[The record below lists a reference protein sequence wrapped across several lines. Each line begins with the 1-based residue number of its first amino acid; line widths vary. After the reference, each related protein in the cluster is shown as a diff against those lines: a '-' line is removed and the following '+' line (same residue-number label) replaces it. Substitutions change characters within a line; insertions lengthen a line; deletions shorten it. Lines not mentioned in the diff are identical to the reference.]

1 MSLTINEIVYEAKL
15 ELARR
20 DFWEFS
26 KLLAPDFYKDD
37 RAFLKDM
44 CYQLQSF
51 CESNEKI
58 LVINLPPRHGKSR
71 TATLLVEWL
80 FGQNNQLKVMTG
92 SYNETLSTTFA
103 KQVRDTI
110 LEEKTQGILSYCDI
124 FPNTK
129 IKRGESSASKWALEG
144 SQQTSYLATS
154 PKGTATG
161 FGCNI
166 MIIDDLIKSS
176 AEAFNDNILEQHID
190 WFNNTMLSRTEN
202 GFKLIIIMTR
212 WATNDLAGYILRNY
226 KGVRHINYKAVQE
239 DGSMLCES
247 VLTKEDYQFKTK
259 SMAKEIV
266 EANYQQEPIDVK
278 GRLYTQFKTYTQRPE
293 FKYLL
298 NYTDTADTGSDFLCS
313 INYGM
318 TFDGDYYIL
327 DVIYSNA
334 PMEITEPMTA
344 KMLTKDNIGCSI
356 IESNNGGRGFARNVQ
371 RELKQLGNNHTNI
384 QWFHQSQNKQ
394 ARIFSNSASVMANIY
409 YPENWIDKY
418 PEFADAMLRYQREG
432 KNAHDDAPDC
442 VTGVYENPKPLGGW
456 MY

>member
-1 MSLTINEIVYEAKL
+1 MILNKELIYQARL
-15 ELARR
+15 ALARK
-20 DFWEFS
+20 DFWEYC
-26 KLLAPDFYKDD
+26 KLIAPDFYRDD
-37 RAFLKDM
+37 RAYLKDL
-44 CYQLQSF
+44 CYQLQHF
-51 CESNEKI
+51 YESNEKV

-71 TATLLVEWL
+71 TATLLCQWL
-80 FGQNNQLKVMTG
+80 FGKNPLLKVMTG

-110 LEEKTQGILSYCDI
+110 LEEKSEGILSYCDI

-166 MIIDDLIKSS
+166 MVIDDLIKSS
-176 AEAFNDNILEQHID
+176 AEAFNENTLLQHQD

-212 WATNDLAGYILRNY
+212 WATNDLAGYILRSY
-226 KGVRHINYKAVQE
+226 KNVRHINYKAVQD
-239 DGSMLCES
+239 DGTMLCEGILS
-247 VLTKEDYQFKTK
+247 AEDYAFKTK

-266 EANYQQEPIDVK
+266 LANYQQEPIDVK
-278 GRLYTQFKTYTQRPE
+278 GRLYTQFKTYSKRVE
-293 FKYLL
+293 YKYIL

-318 TFDGDYYIL
+318 TFDGDYHIL
-327 DVIYSNA
+327 DILYTNE
-334 PMEITEPMTA
+334 PMEVTEPETA
-344 KMLTKDNIGCSI
+344 KMLNKDNVGCAI
-356 IESNNGGRGFARNVQ
+356 IESNNGGRSFARNVKS
-371 RELKQLGNNHTNI
+371 ELKKLNNTHCNV
-384 QWFHQSQNKQ
+384 QWFHQSQNKE
-394 ARIFSNSASVMANIY
+394 ARIFSNSASVMANVY
-409 YPENWIDKY
+409 YPENWIDKF
-418 PEFADAMLRYQREG
+418 PEFAEAMMRYQREG
-432 KNAHDDAPDC
+432 KNAHDDAPDAI
-442 VTGVYENPKPLGGW
+442 TGVYENPKPLGGW